1 MTTANVTTSHDHPSR
16 DQIRTSPPVARRN
29 VSMSSFQVATF
40 LNLFVMSWAE
50 RLRRNI
56 RNHVKW
62 WRWNTN
68 LRGISAARTRFPSR
82 ACCFSRMLVF
92 VSRLATRSLVYV
104 CNFADL
110 SLGLL
115 FWAVSYFH
123 IDKSCTVFSSNK
135 SHNTPH
141 SSLAHFLHSSRTLQG
156 RTGYG
161 LFFPI
166 IVIIHHERHFMF
178 IHSTLLYLSL
188 DGVIP
193 EAFIYLCICNI
204 MVAARIDA

>member
-1 MTTANVTTSHDHPSR
+1 MSGPNDYAVISVT
-16 DQIRTSPPVARRN
+16 
-29 VSMSSFQVATF
+29 MSSGDNKPWKYSGIAVEPKPA
-40 LNLFVMSWAE
+40 WH
-50 RLRRNI
+50 I
-56 RNHVKW
+56 RS
-62 WRWNTN
+62 TDQ
-68 LRGISAARTRFPSR
+68 FPSR
-82 ACCFSRMLVF
+82 ACCFSRILVF
-92 VSRLATRSLVYV
+92 VSRLAPRSLVYV

-141 SSLAHFLHSSRTLQG
+141 SSLPHFLQSSRTLQG

-166 IVIIHHERHFMF
+166 IVITHNERHFMF

-193 EAFIYLCICNI
+193 EVFIYLFVYMQYNGSC
-204 MVAARIDA
+204 AD